1 MGLSSCH
8 AECFEREMGC
18 SEADW
23 LRWLPEAV
31 GDHEWSLQG
40 RLAKVELGNLNQSRI
55 ESTDQDDQP
64 AASAG
69 LRPCL
74 TLSWQP
80 LPQLT
85 IALLSL
91 PRLRVSFKF
100 EGVGEAERQQ
110 FMRRFDLY
118 LQRGGG

>member
-1 MGLSSCH
+1 MATLSRYPKQ
-8 AECFEREMGC
+8 FEREMGC

-23 LRWLPEAV
+23 LRWLPDAI

-40 RLAKVELGNLNQSRI
+40 RSAKVELGYQRESRGGG
-55 ESTDQDDQP
+55 EEQGDQP

-69 LRPCL
+69 LSPSL
-74 TLSWQP
+74 TLAWQP
-80 LPQLT
+80 LPPLT
-85 IALLSL
+85 IAQLSL

-118 LQRGGG
+118 LQRGG